1 MLCYDRKGVCRFVDI
16 SPVLIF
22 TLVLCY
28 RCVPRT
34 RCSPPRRRKAEVEA
48 VSTAVRSD
56 GKNLLA
62 QLAYGFQYN
71 IYTNL
76 NTQIILISFILI
88 CSRFLRDPSF
98 GIHLRS

>member
-1 MLCYDRKGVCRFVDI
+1 MLANDRKVVI
-16 SPVLIF
+16 SRSMDRCSF
-22 TLVLCY
+22 TLELSY

-62 QLAYGFQYN
+62 QLAYGFKL
-71 IYTNL
+71 IFI
-76 NTQIILISFILI
+76 QILTH
-88 CSRFLRDPSF
+88 R
-98 GIHLRS
+98 